1 MLIRLN
7 QELYIPNRGHN
18 SMRLRKIVKRFPSFR
33 MRRIT
38 RKDISLPELQTLLKG
53 KLSEK
58 SFTKLI
64 YLVADSKGKTMTAH
78 IIGKRYRKPVF
89 RIDLSFV
96 ISKYIGETE
105 KNLEKVFTK
114 AEKKDWILFFD
125 EADALFGKRTDVS
138 DAHDRFANTEVSYLL
153 QRIERFEGL
162 VVLASNLRNSIS
174 EDVIKQLNLTQ
185 IVAKDEDNDEEE

>member
-1 MLIRLN
+1 M
-7 QELYIPNRGHN
+7 H
-18 SMRLRKIVKRFPSFR
+18 LRKIVNRFPSFR
-33 MRRIT
+33 MSWFT
-38 RKDISLPELQTLLKG
+38 RKDKALPELQKILKV
-53 KLSEK
+53 KLTEK
-58 SFTKLI
+58 SFSKRI
-64 YLVADSKGKTMTAH
+64 YLIADSKGKTMTAS
-78 IIGKRYRKPVF
+78 ILGNRYRRPVF
-89 RIDLSFV
+89 RIDLSV
-96 ISKYIGETE
+96 IINKYIGETE